1 MSANRQRLNRK
12 RIEQLLE
19 DSLVPIEPSTSF
31 VSDLRARLITV
42 RGGQVLSPWMLILI
56 MASVVIFIASALG
69 LVLRVLLALLGL
81 VGLMER
87 RRRSSKALS
96 A

>member
-1 MSANRQRLNRK
+1 MSANRQRLNRN

-56 MASVVIFIASALG
+56 LASVVIFIASALG

-96 A
+96 T